1 MLRERTGTAEYDALL
16 RNSTSENARL
26 RHNEAMVLYFFGVC
40 FSIVQFVDGV
50 LLANSDY
57 ECALSEQLSI
67 AYLSGALLA
76 VTSMLGYH
84 LVHNSGRSIVFTVLL
99 VLHLFWIG
107 VGIWAIAVL
116 FISNCSVVGVQWML
130 FIDLVVLVFAVGI
143 FYKYLVLT

>member
-1 MLRERTGTAEYDALL
+1 
-16 RNSTSENARL
+16 
-26 RHNEAMVLYFFGVC
+26 
-40 FSIVQFVDGV
+40 
-50 LLANSDY
+50 
-57 ECALSEQLSI
+57 
-67 AYLSGALLA
+67 
-76 VTSMLGYH
+76 MLGYH

>member
-1 MLRERTGTAEYDALL
+1 MLRERTGTAEYDSLL
-16 RNSTSENARL
+16 LNSTSENARL
-26 RHNEAMVLYFFGVC
+26 RHNEAMVLYFFSVC

-50 LLANSDY
+50 LLANSS
-57 ECALSEQLSI
+57 CVLSEQLSI

-107 VGIWAIAVL
+107 VGIWAVAML
-116 FISNCSVVGVQWML
+116 CISNCSAISVQWML
-130 FIDLVVLVFAVGI
+130 FIDLVVLVFALCV
-143 FYKYLVLT
+143 FFKHLVFT